1 MPIGLTRLSLLAR
14 SLALVAAFMLLP
26 VGDSFAVA
34 TAIYRGDE
42 AAGKATGKRHE
53 LRLRSDGTATWII
66 DHRNNRA
73 PVIEEGRWYPIS
85 VEEFDL
91 IVETRDGKPVD
102 SGVVRFVKQGDEV
115 HTTPENADRF
125 GAQGLSLKHAKS
137 ATPAAG
143 PAAMRAGASSP
154 IGLWQWQGQVASAE
168 PLVVDQPDHYTLEIQ
183 SGGKVLVRADCNRG
197 SATYRMEG
205 RTILFKLGGF
215 TRAAC
220 PEGSHDRH
228 FLKML
233 ESVVAQRTRGDTLFL
248 DLPADGGSLR
258 FARVR

>member
-1 MPIGLTRLSLLAR
+1 MPIGLSRLSLLAR
-14 SLALVAAFMLLP
+14 SLALLVAFMLLP

-42 AAGKATGKRHE
+42 AAGKSPGKHHE

-91 IVETRDGKPVD
+91 IVETRDGKPVN
-102 SGVVRFVKQGDEV
+102 SGVVRFVKQGDV
-115 HTTPENADRF
+115 LHTTPENAERF
-125 GAQGLSLKHAKS
+125 GAQGLALKQAKS
-137 ATPAAG
+137 AAPQAG
-143 PAAMRAGASSP
+143 PAAMRAGTGSP
-154 IGLWQWQGQVASAE
+154 IGLWRWEGQVAAAA
-168 PLVVDQPDHYTLEIQ
+168 PLVVDQPDRYTLEIQ
-183 SGGKVLVRADCNRG
+183 SGGKALVRADCNRG

-220 PEGSHDRH
+220 PEGSHDQQY
-228 FLKML
+228 LKLL